1 MITMRNLT
9 LAFCVVCL
17 AIVGV
22 ASAESTDQA
31 APAVPTDQTA
41 PAAPTDQA
49 VPAAAA
55 DQATPAA
62 PTEPTTPKAPKITVK
77 IEGLENTKGN
87 VIVSVYNDPEKK
99 FPSLP
104 NAMKSI
110 TEAIKDANMQ
120 VVIEGLAPGDYAI
133 GVIHDENADGELK
146 TWFFGPPKEGVGMSG
161 EAGGMMPSFEKSKF
175 TLADKDL
182 ELTIKMKYIM

>member
-1 MITMRNLT
+1 MSTMRNLI
-9 LAFCVVCL
+9 LAICVVCL
-17 AIVGV
+17 AIVG
-22 ASAESTDQA
+22 AGPSAATDQAAPSAATDQA
-31 APAVPTDQTA
+31 APASSTEP
-41 PAAPTDQA
+41 
-49 VPAAAA
+49 
-55 DQATPAA
+55 ATP
-62 PTEPTTPKAPKITVK
+62 TTGKITVN

-104 NAMKSI
+104 NAFKNI
-110 TEAIKDANMQ
+110 TEPIKAANMQ
-120 VVIEGLAPGDYAI
+120 VVIEGLAPGEYAI

-161 EAGGMMPSFEKSKF
+161 EAGGMMPSFDKSKF

-182 ELTIKMKYIM
+182 ELTIKMKYIL